1 LAATAVATV
10 PEAVAKRYTID
21 LLESLIK
28 NGRRAVEDSG
38 RKPLIAGNWKMNG
51 SADMARELID
61 AILVRMPVGSVEV
74 MVIPPFPY
82 LSQIYSR
89 MAGSGLLLGAQ
100 NVSMHA
106 GGAFTGEVSA
116 AMLADV
122 GVSGVL
128 VGHSERRELYGED
141 DAQVAA
147 KFEAARVAGLMPILC
162 IGETLAQRDA
172 GKAESRV
179 AGQLDAVLERCG
191 IEAFEDATIAYEPVW
206 AIGTGRVASAS
217 QAQQI
222 HSFVRTRLAK
232 HDATIAGLV
241 RILYGGSMKP
251 ENASSLL
258 ACPDI
263 DGGLIGGASLNAEDF
278 LEIASAAS
286 RS

>member
-1 LAATAVATV
+1 MDKT
-10 PEAVAKRYTID
+10 R
-21 LLESLIK
+21 
-28 NGRRAVEDSG
+28 

-51 SADMARELID
+51 SADMARELVD
-61 AILVRMPVGSVEV
+61 ALLGHLPIGSVEI

-82 LSQIYSR
+82 LAQIRSR
-89 MAGSGLLLGAQ
+89 IAGNQLLLGAQ

-116 AMLADV
+116 GMLADV
-122 GVSGVL
+122 GVAGVL
-128 VGHSERRELYGED
+128 VGHSERRELCGED

-147 KFEAARVAGLMPILC
+147 KFEAVRRAGLKPVLC
-162 IGETLAQRDA
+162 IGETLQQRDA
-172 GKAESRV
+172 GMAESRV
-179 AGQLDAVLERCG
+179 GEQLDAVLERCG
-191 IEAFEDATIAYEPVW
+191 IEAFAGAAIAYEPVW

-222 HSFVRTRLAK
+222 HSFVRTRLAN

-263 DGGLIGGASLNAEDF
+263 DGGLIGGASLNAGHF
-278 LEIASAAS
+278 LEIASAAA
-286 RS
+286 RA